1 VFRSWYAT
9 CPRGVEPVLERELAG
24 VGAKGIRPGQGGVRF
39 TGERETALRGCLD
52 LRTALRVLEP
62 IGEFPASDAEQ
73 LYEGAAKLPWHEL
86 IAPGQTFAVAAS
98 GRAPGLTHT
107 HFVELKIKDAVV
119 DALRARTG
127 ARPDVDPRHPDVLVV
142 AHLANGTCSLS
153 LDLAGDL
160 LSNRGYRVRTV
171 EAPLRESLAA
181 AVVLLSGW
189 EGRTPLLDPV
199 CGSGTLAIEAAL
211 FAAARAPG
219 ERRILASEKWPRTA
233 AGDVRSLRHIRAELR
248 ERASRRAAEGYPPI
262 LASDRDPEAV
272 AAARENARAAAVEIR
287 VSEGDAL
294 AIEPLSPPG
303 QLLLNVPYGERLEAG
318 GRKQLKT
325 FYHQLGAALRRL
337 PGHRAA
343 VLSGSD
349 DFESAFGIRPRGRHQ
364 LWNGPLRSTL
374 RLYEL

>member
-1 VFRSWYAT
+1 MFGSWYAT
-9 CPRGVEPVLERELAG
+9 CPRGAEKVLQGELAAL
-24 VGAKGIRPGQGGVRF
+24 GAKGIRPGRGVVRF
-39 TGERETALRGCLD
+39 TGEREIALRSCLD

-62 IGEFPASDAEQ
+62 VGEFPAASAEQ
-73 LYEGAAKLPWHEL
+73 LYEGAATVPWHEL
-86 IAPGQTFAVAAS
+86 IAPGQTVAVSAT

-107 HFVELKIKDAVV
+107 HFVELKLKDAIV
-119 DALRARTG
+119 DALRARRG
-127 ARPDVDPRHPDVLVV
+127 SRPDVDPRHPDVLVV
-142 AHLANGTCSLS
+142 AHLSQAVCSVS

-189 EGRTPLLDPV
+189 EGRTPMHDPV

-211 FAAARAPG
+211 LAAARAPN
-219 ERRILASEKWPRTA
+219 ENRELACEKWPRTA
-233 AGDVRSLRHIRAELR
+233 DQDAAALRRIRAELR
-248 ERASRRAAEGYPPI
+248 ERASRRAAEGPPPI
-262 LASDRDPEAV
+262 LASDRDPLAV
-272 AAARENARAAAVEIR
+272 AAARENGRAAR
-287 VSEGDAL
+287 VDLRVFEADAR

-303 QLLLNVPYGERLEAG
+303 QLLLNVPYGERLAAG

-337 PGHRAA
+337 ERHGAA
-343 VLSGSD
+343 VLSGGD
-349 DFESAFGIRPRGRHQ
+349 DFESAFGIRPRAKHD
-364 LWNGPLRSTL
+364 LWNGPLRATL

>member
-1 VFRSWYAT
+1 VFSSWYAT
-9 CPRGVEPVLERELAG
+9 CPRGAEPVLQRELAG
-24 VGAKGIRPGQGGVRF
+24 LGAKGIRPGQGGVRF

-73 LYEGAAKLPWHEL
+73 LYEGAAKLPWQEL

-107 HFVELKIKDAVV
+107 HFVELKLKDAVV

-171 EAPLRESLAA
+171 AAPLRESIAA

-189 EGRTPLLDPV
+189 EGRTPLHDPV

-219 ERRILASEKWPRTA
+219 ERRTLASEKWPRTA
-233 AGDVRSLRHIRAELR
+233 AEDARALRRIRAELR
-248 ERASRRAAEGYPPI
+248 ERAAGRAAEGLPPI

-272 AAARENARAAAVEIR
+272 AAARENARAAGVEVR
-287 VSEGDAL
+287 VSEADARAL
-294 AIEPLSPPG
+294 EPLSPPG

-343 VLSGSD
+343 VLSGSE
-349 DFESAFGIRPRGRHQ
+349 DFESAFGMRPRARHQ